1 MFYHLAKWFI
11 NCKQTYSI
19 FPLCLL
25 GILAIQLYSFMYVA
39 KISISPQQTVNLELG
54 LLIDWLID
62 WLVADWFR
70 FMVFNATFNNISVIT
85 WWSGLLVKETGVLG
99 ENHRPVTDNLYHI
112 MLYWVHLAMNG
123 VRKMDLFYFHWFPVN
138 VLLINE
144 RYILVWLLNS
154 LFLILHATK

>member
-123 VRKMDLFYFHWFPVN
+123 VRTHNFSGEKHW
-138 VLLINE
+138 
-144 RYILVWLLNS
+144 
-154 LFLILHATK
+154 LHR